1 LYASL
6 TDNTYDKRLRRY
18 VRVRVVLIIDDV
30 GFGRI
35 RRSANEPTAA
45 QMSFTL
51 ADKRVGHTS
60 TLMTS
65 NIKLSAWGSYLG
77 DPALTM
83 AALDR
88 MIQRA
93 TRMEIEG
100 PS

>member
-1 LYASL
+1 M
-6 TDNTYDKRLRRY
+6 
-18 VRVRVVLIIDDV
+18 
-30 GFGRI
+30 F
-35 RRSANEPTAA
+35 
-45 QMSFTL
+45 FTL

-60 TLMTS
+60 TLLTS

-83 AALDR
+83 AVLDR

-100 PS
+100 PSWRDKESKELNERRRSDAHKRKPAAGLRATR